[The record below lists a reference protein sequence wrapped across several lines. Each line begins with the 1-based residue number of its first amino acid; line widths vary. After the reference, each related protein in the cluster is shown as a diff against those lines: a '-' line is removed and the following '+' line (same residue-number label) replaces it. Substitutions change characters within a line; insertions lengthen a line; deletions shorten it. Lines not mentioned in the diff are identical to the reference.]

1 MTQAPVLVVVDHQDG
16 RPTQPSTE
24 VLTAARALAAGAPVA
39 AVWLGSEAPGE
50 DARAELGRFGA
61 GTVYVPELGGLAAQL
76 APVATEAVA
85 AVVSQV
91 APQAV
96 LLVSSYAGKELAA
109 GLAVALGAGA
119 IVDADGVERRADGAL
134 AASKTAFA
142 ASWDTVCT
150 VTAGT
155 PVVALRPTAV
165 DAAPAAE
172 AAAADVVPVPVTFS
186 ARATAVTV
194 VERTEHPRTGEV
206 PLTEA
211 QTVVVGGRGTDGDF
225 AAVEELAELLGGA
238 VGATRDVTDEG
249 WREHSAQI
257 GQTGVTVAPRLY
269 IGVGVSGAV
278 HHTVGMQAAQT
289 IVAVNTDSEAPIF
302 EIADFGVVGAAEDVI
317 PQAIEALRAHRG
329 SA

>member
-1 MTQAPVLVVVDHQDG
+1 MTQGPVLVVVDHQG
-16 RPTQPSTE
+16 GVPSPPSAE
-24 VLTAARALAAGAPVA
+24 VLTAARSLGSPVA
-39 AVWLGSEAPGE
+39 AVWLGEQAPGE
-50 DARAELGRFGA
+50 EARRELARFGA
-61 GTVYVPELGGLAAQL
+61 ATVYLPELGGLAPQL

-85 AVVSQV
+85 AAVTAA

-109 GLAVALGAGA
+109 GLAVALGSGA
-119 IVDADGVERRADGAL
+119 VVDADGVERREDGTL

-142 ASWDTVCT
+142 ASWDTVCA

-165 DAAPAAE
+165 EAQPAPEPAGAE
-172 AAAADVVPVPVTFS
+172 VVPVPVDFS
-186 ARATAVTV
+186 ARARAVTV
-194 VERTEHPRTGEV
+194 VERTEYPRTGQV

-211 QTVVVGGRGTDGDF
+211 QTVVVGGRGTEGDF
-225 AAVEELAELLGGA
+225 SAVEELAELLGGA

-249 WREHSAQI
+249 WREHSEQV

-289 IVAVNTDSEAPIF
+289 IVAVNLDPEAPIF
-302 EIADFGVVGAAEDVI
+302 EIADFGVVGDATEVL
-317 PQAIEALRAHRG
+317 PQAIDVLRTHR
-329 SA
+329 S

>member
-1 MTQAPVLVVVDHQDG
+1 MTQAPVLVVVDHHEG
-16 RPTQPSTE
+16 ALTQPTTE
-24 VLTAARALAAGAPVA
+24 VLTAARTLAAGAPVA
-39 AVWLGSEAPGE
+39 AVWLGAQGPGE
-50 DARAELGRFGA
+50 AALAELGRFGVA
-61 GTVYVPELGGLAAQL
+61 AVHVPELGGLAPQL
-76 APVATEAVA
+76 SAVAAEAVA
-85 AVVSQV
+85 AVVAAT

-109 GLAVALGAGA
+109 GLAVALGTGA
-119 IVDADGVERRADGAL
+119 VVDATGVERRPDGTV
-134 AASKTAFA
+134 AASKTVFG
-142 ASWDTVCT
+142 ASWDTVCA
-150 VTAGT
+150 VTGPL
-155 PVVALRPTAV
+155 PVVALRPAAV
-165 DAAPAAE
+165 EAQPAPAAAE
-172 AAAADVVPVPVTFS
+172 PQVFTVPVAFTDR
-186 ARATAVTV
+186 ARAVTV
-194 VERTEHPRTGEV
+194 VERTEYPATGQV

-225 AAVEELAELLGGA
+225 TAVEELAELLGGA

-289 IVAVNTDSEAPIF
+289 VVAVNTDPEAPIF
-302 EIADFGVVGAAEDVI
+302 ELADFGVVGAAEDVL

-329 SA
+329 A